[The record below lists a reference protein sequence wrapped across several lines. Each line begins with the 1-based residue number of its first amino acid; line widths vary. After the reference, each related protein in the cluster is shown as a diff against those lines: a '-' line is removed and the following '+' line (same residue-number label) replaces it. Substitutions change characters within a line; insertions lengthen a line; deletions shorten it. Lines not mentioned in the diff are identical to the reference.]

1 VELKTNHIPKGLVP
15 LERLFDNNDVS
26 KKSSIQ
32 SQEKDVFD
40 CNIGTV
46 ADPKIIKL
54 SKALSEEKRR
64 RYVNLMREFADIF
77 LGHMKTLIFLTLK

>member
-1 VELKTNHIPKGLVP
+1 VDLKTNNIPKVLVP

-40 CNIGTV
+40 CNISSI

-54 SKALSEEKRR
+54 SNALSQE
-64 RYVNLMREFADIF
+64 
-77 LGHMKTLIFLTLK
+77 